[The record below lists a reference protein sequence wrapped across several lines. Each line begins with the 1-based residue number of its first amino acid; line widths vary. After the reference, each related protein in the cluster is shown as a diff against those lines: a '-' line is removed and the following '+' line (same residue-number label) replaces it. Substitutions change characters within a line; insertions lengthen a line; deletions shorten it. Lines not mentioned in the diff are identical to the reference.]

1 MILKFKSRRAIKK
14 IKLIAEI
21 MNIEL
26 PNFIY
31 RPLRLVENELL
42 YAGYNV
48 IKVPGR
54 IFTIDK
60 TNIPCH
66 TLNYMNAIVHINPK
80 GELLVYITNKSDL
93 NKNAE

>member
-1 MILKFKSRRAIKK
+1 MILKFKKVGEQLK

-48 IKVPGR
+48 IKVLEEFYYR
-54 IFTIDK
+54 
-60 TNIPCH
+60 
-66 TLNYMNAIVHINPK
+66 
-80 GELLVYITNKSDL
+80 
-93 NKNAE
+93 